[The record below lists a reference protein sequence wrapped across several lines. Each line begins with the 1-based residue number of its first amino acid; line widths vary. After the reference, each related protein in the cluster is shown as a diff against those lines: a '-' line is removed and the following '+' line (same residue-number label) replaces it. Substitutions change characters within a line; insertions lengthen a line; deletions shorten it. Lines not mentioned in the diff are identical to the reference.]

1 MLAQKKIGQMDFI
14 IQWFCG
20 IYILINISM
29 VLNMLHKLML
39 VPTLYK
45 YALANTKF
53 FLYFKSSKK

>member
-1 MLAQKKIGQMDFI
+1 MLAQKKNGQMDFI

-29 VLNMLHKLML
+29 VLNMLQKFML

-45 YALANTKF
+45 YAFASTKF
-53 FLYFKSSKK
+53 FFIF